1 VPSGSLV
8 VSGCTPAFWNTSRT
22 SPLAGTRHL
31 WISQHRR
38 SDPCAVGWP
47 SSYSGAGALRHWVR
61 ETPPSWVL
69 QKCRNLPLLVSAM
82 IIVRLRASVAVFDC
96 ESCGAMS
103 RGLID
108 MLDSRTSQASN
119 LRQSVE
125 IKGCPGEGELPV
137 DLWAARDA
145 ASCLTRLPPW
155 PHRRP
160 PRRVCGYGWETA

>member
-1 VPSGSLV
+1 MFLGVRRRFGIPPELLPWPEPGICGFRSIGARIPVRWDGRRPTLALALCATGS
-8 VSGCTPAFWNTSRT
+8 ARHR
-22 SPLAGTRHL
+22 LAG
-31 WISQHRR
+31 
-38 SDPCAVGWP
+38 C
-47 SSYSGAGALRHWVR
+47 
-61 ETPPSWVL
+61 
-69 QKCRNLPLLVSAM
+69 CRNAEIYRSLVSAM

-103 RGLID
+103 RGLVD

-160 PRRVCGYGWETA
+160 PRRLCGYGWETA